1 MEALLNSGAT
11 ELVMSKEFARKH
23 KFRRMKLERPI
34 YKEYGWHLKLC
45 RANCRYS
52 QGRVIF

>member
-1 MEALLNSGAT
+1 VEALLNSGAT

-23 KFRRMKLERPI
+23 KFRRMKLKRPI